1 MSADRSRS
9 GPAPYGHPSRPASPA
24 VSSSSGGPSPAGGT
38 DTGTGPAEPT
48 AAEARTALEA
58 LDADAAHLAGRFV
71 TPRWYQVLIA
81 AAVALM
87 LCALIIPRVHPAS
100 VVPLLVIWSPT
111 MLFVATR
118 QHGVAATHR
127 AGRRSRRA
135 MLRTF
140 AVLGVLLVIAVLL
153 KTSALSSWLI
163 LLPALGSFVAV
174 LLLSRHYD
182 AAVRSEVADP
192 DEAR

>member
-48 AAEARTALEA
+48 AAEA

-87 LCALIIPRVHPAS
+87 LCALIIPRVHRAS